1 MKQTIL
7 LALVFLFILPPVV
20 YAQTQ
25 FENAGFEEWED
36 IPLGNIPE
44 PVDWSSIRTCLPVEL
59 QEVTPDVWNIS
70 DDAHTGNH
78 SVYLTNVFIFGFVA
92 TGTLTNGRILAD
104 LDPTAGNSHTD
115 AEDPRWNTPFT
126 ARPDSLV
133 GWYKSIPTEGDFP
146 TVHVVLHTDYA
157 SIPQDDSSTWVGEAF
172 IELSTSEVSTWTRF
186 STPFHYYSD
195 GNPEYL
201 LTILTAGNATD
212 ALDGSEVWFDDLEM
226 IYNSSSVTEYNAER
240 LSVFAAGGRLNIL
253 LEDGKMGQA
262 DMRISDITG
271 RTVYKQKIT
280 TGLQNSL
287 QPGLTEG
294 IYIVSVSYEDR
305 LYTQKV
311 FLR

>member
-1 MKQTIL
+1 MIRTL
-7 LALVFLFILPPVV
+7 LSVLFSLLIIQQGLFS
-20 YAQTQ
+20 QNQ
-25 FENAGFEEWED
+25 FENASFEEWED
-36 IPLGNIPE
+36 IPLGDIPE

-59 QEVTPDVWNIS
+59 QGLTPDIWNVS

-78 SVYLTNVFIFGFVA
+78 SVYLTNVLIFGFVA
-92 TGTLTNGRILAD
+92 TGTLTNGRILAN

-115 AEDPRWNTPFT
+115 SEDPRWNTPFT

-133 GWYKSIPTEGDFP
+133 GWYKSKPTEGDFP

-172 IELSTSEVSTWTRF
+172 IELSTAEVSTWTRF
-186 STPFHYYSD
+186 STPFHYYQD

-240 LSVFAAGGRLNIL
+240 LSVFATNGRLNIL
-253 LEDGKMGQA
+253 LEDGKTVQA
-262 DMRISDITG
+262 EMQVSDITG
-271 RTVYKQKIT
+271 RTVYKQSIT
-280 TGLQNSL
+280 TGQQNTIRH
-287 QPGLTEG
+287 GLTEG